1 MQAVKSRTQADL
13 AIFVQNQVS
22 NYNYDE
28 TEEVGVS
35 SQPDNSEGSH
45 TRTPKTEQEQ
55 LIYEKRYENRND
67 IPYGLFFWEA
77 NQKLKSNQNTM
88 NRLWHRL
95 IRCFP
100 PALFAI
106 STLGGLER

>member
-1 MQAVKSRTQADL
+1 MQAVKSGTQADL

-28 TEEVGVS
+28 TEEVGVKLTA
-35 SQPDNSEGSH
+35 QITVKGLTLEP
-45 TRTPKTEQEQ
+45 PKTEQEQ

-77 NQKLKSNQNTM
+77 NQKL
-88 NRLWHRL
+88 RE
-95 IRCFP
+95 
-100 PALFAI
+100 AI
-106 STLGGLER
+106 KTP